1 MEDLAANAFWE
12 GQAMAEA
19 LPRAKKY
26 FFFKM
31 VPAAQ
36 APWVYIGML
45 GVGFRSEV
53 RGLRRPEDAG
63 AAAEGLPDEAQ
74 PPGRGVGGRH
84 GAARQP
90 APEPLRRR
98 GDLRN
103 GAWR

>member
-36 APWVYIGML
+36 ALWVY
-45 GVGFRSEV
+45 RYTW
-53 RGLRRPEDAG
+53 
-63 AAAEGLPDEAQ
+63 
-74 PPGRGVGGRH
+74 GGI
-84 GAARQP
+84 
-90 APEPLRRR
+90 
-98 GDLRN
+98 
-103 GAWR
+103 